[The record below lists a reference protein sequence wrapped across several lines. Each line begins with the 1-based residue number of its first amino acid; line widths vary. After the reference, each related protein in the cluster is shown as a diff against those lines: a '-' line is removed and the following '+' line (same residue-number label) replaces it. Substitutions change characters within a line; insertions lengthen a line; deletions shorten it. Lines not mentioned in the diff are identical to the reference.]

1 MTIKFAKILR
11 FFSAD
16 EVCNL
21 LCTFVE
27 VQQWVNTHDNIFHNT
42 QEQSL
47 VYRDTMDHCFTT
59 H

>member
-16 EVCNL
+16 EVCNF
-21 LCTFVE
+21 LCTFIE
-27 VQQWVNTHDNIFHNT
+27 VQQWDNIHDNIFRNT

-47 VYRDTMDHCFTT
+47 VYRDTMDFCFATN
-59 H
+59 